1 MTEDEAKTKW
11 CPFARVAGPVQSKAE
26 GVSYN
31 RWPPSDGTMKTMLR
45 ETPTAR
51 CIGSRCMAWRW
62 HLKGTDPDL
71 IAARQYPDVPEPN
84 EPDGGY
90 CGMAGKP

>member
-11 CPFARVAGPVQSKAE
+11 CCGPLQNLRGMMVL
-26 GVSYN
+26 SYIAN
-31 RWPPSDGTMKTMLR
+31 GAAHEVE
-45 ETPTAR
+45 ETFPCR
-51 CIGSRCMAWRW
+51 GMCIGSECMAWRW